1 MNGTVSLISFSEFSL
16 LVCSNARS
24 FCVLISYPVT
34 LLNSLIS
41 SGRFLVVLLGSYMYS
56 IMSSAVSFTSSFP
69 TWIPFISFSSLL
81 PWLGLPKLYWIIVV
95 RVGTLDLLLTLKEKL
110 SVSHH
115 WEWCLLWVCH
125 VWPLLCWGV
134 FLLCQF
140 PGQFFFFYH
149 KWILNFVK
157 SFLCIYCDDH
167 IFSFNLLTWCIILID
182 LHILKNPCIPGIK
195 LTWSWCIILL
205 MCCWS
210 LFAKTLLRIFA
221 SMFISDISL

>member
-1 MNGTVSLISFSEFSL
+1 MMNGTVSLISFSEFSL

-140 PGQFFFFYH
+140 PGQFFFLIINGY
-149 KWILNFVK
+149 WILSKVFSASIVMIIF
-157 SFLCIYCDDH
+157 FLSIC
-167 IFSFNLLTWCIILID
+167 
-182 LHILKNPCIPGIK
+182 
-195 LTWSWCIILL
+195 
-205 MCCWS
+205 
-210 LFAKTLLRIFA
+210 
-221 SMFISDISL
+221 